1 MEKALNIYFT
11 IFKILLA
18 ILLCTIMSL
27 GVYLAATP
35 VIYAAWH
42 CPQPDQCNSPNWLQ
56 WLVLLIFLSP
66 LAIFTFGAYLSRK
79 MISTL
84 TGNKFLRGVIF
95 FIFGTF
101 PILLFI
107 GLIIYIVQFAK

>member
-1 MEKALNIYFT
+1 MEKTLDIYFT

-18 ILLCTIMSL
+18 LLLCTIISL
-27 GVYLAATP
+27 SVYLAFTP
-35 VIYAAWH
+35 IVYAAWH

-66 LAIFTFGAYLSRK
+66 LAIFIFGAYLSRK

-84 TGNKFLRGVIF
+84 TGNKLLRGVIF
-95 FIFGTF
+95 FTFGTF
-101 PILLFI
+101 PILLLI
-107 GLIIYIVQFAK
+107 GLIVYIVESAK